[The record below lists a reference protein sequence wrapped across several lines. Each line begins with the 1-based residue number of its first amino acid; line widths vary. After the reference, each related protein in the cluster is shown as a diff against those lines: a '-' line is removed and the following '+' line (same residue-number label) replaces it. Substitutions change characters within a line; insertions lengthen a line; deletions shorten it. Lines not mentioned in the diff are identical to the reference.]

1 MRLTWHMRRWGLAAA
16 MVVVLMAALAPI
28 MAFQEAGSVRH
39 RVEIQRFKFVPER
52 LVVAPGDT
60 VIWVNLDLV
69 PHTITAKD
77 ESWDSQALVSNQAW
91 EMRLTEEMTGNY
103 FCRFH
108 PAMAGQVY
116 VRRH

>member
-1 MRLTWHMRRWGLAAA
+1 MRLTPQMRRWGIAVA
-16 MVVVLMAALAPI
+16 MGVVLMAALAPI
-28 MAFQEAGSVRH
+28 MAIEEAGDVHH
-39 RVEIQRFKFVPER
+39 RVEIQRLKFVPAS

-60 VIWVNLDLV
+60 VVWVNLDLV

-91 EMRLTEEMTGNY
+91 EMRVTEEMAGTY

-108 PAMAGQVY
+108 PAMEGQVH